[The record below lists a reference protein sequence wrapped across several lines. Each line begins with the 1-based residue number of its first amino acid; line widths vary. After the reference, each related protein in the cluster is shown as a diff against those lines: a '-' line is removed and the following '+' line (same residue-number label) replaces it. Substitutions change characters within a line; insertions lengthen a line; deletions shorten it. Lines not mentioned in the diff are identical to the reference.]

1 MVMLEALADRLQ
13 SASVATAG
21 TNLYIGLLPNS
32 PDVCVALYEYAGE
45 QPLEVLRSNGATLE
59 RPSVQV
65 IARASRNDYPTARQ
79 LIRQV
84 RDTLT
89 AITDE
94 TISGVR
100 FLRVNQ
106 NSSINAVGTDE
117 NDRPLFTLSLL
128 TVVER

>member
-1 MVMLEALADRLQ
+1 MLEALADRLQ
-13 SASVATAG
+13 TASVATPG
-21 TNLYIGLLPNS
+21 VNLFIGLMPNS

-45 QPLEVLRSNGATLE
+45 QPLEVMVDNAATLE

-65 IARASRNDYPTARQ
+65 MARATRNDYPTARQ
-79 LIRQV
+79 LIEDV

-89 AITDE
+89 AITNE
-94 TISGVR
+94 EISGVT

-106 NSSINAVGTDE
+106 NSSINAVGTDD
-117 NDRPLFTLSLL
+117 NDRPLFTLSLT